1 MDQTPSKSIDQRRTD
16 QNNNKENLD
25 KNSINSC
32 SCTNISIMQLFHEM
46 KQEYPKVPD
55 HIVQQLVTENC
66 HNRRACLEQLNKV
79 TASSPVTPTMYP
91 SKSIHSNSDKSNQ
104 QTLRS
109 QVNGL
114 KIGSSQKMKEMTEKF
129 ESTSI
134 SSSSSTSTSSNSKL
148 KRPTTLPLR
157 PAPDPPTFNSNN
169 HQRTPSSTLSSPN
182 STTSVSSFSTTSQHQ
197 QLFEQAQTHHNV
209 VLDSTASKIND
220 SLNVQ
225 LNVKV
230 SPISTKR
237 PAPPPPPARQRFTSH
252 LSVQPQPSYTNLLDQ
267 KNDIMQYGGATAST
281 GTTGQRSYTNV
292 KLTLRQ
298 PSASLQPIDIQAGPQ
313 TLSYSSSSFNAQQG
327 CESHLKITVAGNG
340 ESCIQAVRTAKNVP
354 DINQIDT
361 TINIEGN
368 YLMNDDMK
376 SSQYRIV
383 TNPYILH
390 PIQQKQQQLALPQSN
405 NRLTEDD
412 LRQLIKRQIKQKEL
426 LECEL
431 DKEKEKLQMIR
442 LDIITLT
449 TPIMTQIELRELCDE
464 ITRLRTICGRISD
477 EIDVVTSPQPSRAIM
492 SASSPSVPP
501 PIPKGLVSRKGHS
514 PSNSLLPQIDN
525 IIKFPASQPPSY
537 HEAVTMR
544 ETERIPRR
552 DVNSIDEK
560 WTCTICTFQN
570 HHLMDICET
579 CEMPRVSGIKITSSS
594 FRPMLENNQLQGAT
608 NDSNSNNSNEIQATA
623 L

>member
-1 MDQTPSKSIDQRRTD
+1 
-16 QNNNKENLD
+16 
-25 KNSINSC
+25 
-32 SCTNISIMQLFHEM
+32 MQLFHEM

-79 TASSPVTPTMYP
+79 TTSSPSTPTMYP
-91 SKSIHSNSDKSNQ
+91 SKSIHSDNNSSQ

-109 QVNGL
+109 QMNGL
-114 KIGSSQKMKEMTEKF
+114 KGGSSQKMKEMTEKF

-134 SSSSSTSTSSNSKL
+134 SSSSSTSTSSNNSKL

-157 PAPDPPTFNSNN
+157 PAPDPPTFNN
-169 HQRTPSSTLSSPN
+169 HQRTPPSTLSTPN
-182 STTSVSSFSTTSQHQ
+182 STTSVSSFSTSTTSQHQ
-197 QLFEQAQTHHNV
+197 QLFESAQTHHNV

-230 SPISTKR
+230 SPVTAKR

-252 LSVQPQPSYTNLLDQ
+252 LAVQPQPSYTNLLDQ
-267 KNDIMQYGGATAST
+267 KSNDIMQYGGATASI

-368 YLMNDDMK
+368 YLMNDDIK
-376 SSQYRIV
+376 ASQYRIV

-390 PIQQKQQQLALPQSN
+390 PTQQQQKQLLPQSN
-405 NRLTEDD
+405 NRLTEG
-412 LRQLIKRQIKQKEL
+412 KKYL
-426 LECEL
+426 L
-431 DKEKEKLQMIR
+431 
-442 LDIITLT
+442 
-449 TPIMTQIELRELCDE
+449 
-464 ITRLRTICGRISD
+464 
-477 EIDVVTSPQPSRAIM
+477 
-492 SASSPSVPP
+492 
-501 PIPKGLVSRKGHS
+501 LVNLFIHILFS
-514 PSNSLLPQIDN
+514 
-525 IIKFPASQPPSY
+525 
-537 HEAVTMR
+537 
-544 ETERIPRR
+544 
-552 DVNSIDEK
+552 
-560 WTCTICTFQN
+560 
-570 HHLMDICET
+570 
-579 CEMPRVSGIKITSSS
+579 
-594 FRPMLENNQLQGAT
+594 
-608 NDSNSNNSNEIQATA
+608 
-623 L
+623 

>member
-1 MDQTPSKSIDQRRTD
+1 MDQTSSKSIDKRRPD
-16 QNNNKENLD
+16 QNNNENLD
-25 KNSINSC
+25 KNSVNSC

-79 TASSPVTPTMYP
+79 TTSSPVTPTMYP
-91 SKSIHSNSDKSNQ
+91 SKSIHNSNNSDNSNSQ
-104 QTLRS
+104 QTQRN
-109 QVNGL
+109 QINGL
-114 KIGSSQKMKEMTEKF
+114 KTGSSQKMKEMTEKF
-129 ESTSI
+129 ECTSI
-134 SSSSSTSTSSNSKL
+134 SSSISSSSSTSSNSKL

-157 PAPDPPTFNSNN
+157 PAPDPPTFNSN
-169 HQRTPSSTLSSPN
+169 QRTPTSTLSTPN
-182 STTSVSSFSTTSQHQ
+182 STTSVSSFSTSTTSQHQ
-197 QLFEQAQTHHNV
+197 QQLFESAQTHHNV

-252 LSVQPQPSYTNLLDQ
+252 LSVQPQPPYTNLLDQ
-267 KNDIMQYGGATAST
+267 KNADLMQYGGATAST
-281 GTTGQRSYTNV
+281 GTSGQRSYTNV

-390 PIQQKQQQLALPQSN
+390 PIQQQQQLALPQSN
-405 NRLTEDD
+405 NRLTEGKIFFFIFLLLVNLFHSHFF
-412 LRQLIKRQIKQKEL
+412 LRNFTS
-426 LECEL
+426 
-431 DKEKEKLQMIR
+431 
-442 LDIITLT
+442 IIIIFCSQFSFLTL
-449 TPIMTQIELRELCDE
+449 
-464 ITRLRTICGRISD
+464 
-477 EIDVVTSPQPSRAIM
+477 
-492 SASSPSVPP
+492 
-501 PIPKGLVSRKGHS
+501 
-514 PSNSLLPQIDN
+514 SLF
-525 IIKFPASQPPSY
+525 FP
-537 HEAVTMR
+537 
-544 ETERIPRR
+544 
-552 DVNSIDEK
+552 
-560 WTCTICTFQN
+560 F
-570 HHLMDICET
+570 
-579 CEMPRVSGIKITSSS
+579 
-594 FRPMLENNQLQGAT
+594 
-608 NDSNSNNSNEIQATA
+608 
-623 L
+623 